1 MNTIASSSSQVST
14 SVNPRVLA
22 LTMFILGAGIVFLTG
37 FAHSTT
43 LHNAAHDS
51 RHSMSFPCH

>member
-1 MNTIASSSSQVST
+1 MTTATVTQSKAQLNTRT
-14 SVNPRVLA
+14 LA
-22 LTMFILGAGIVFLTG
+22 MIMFAFGAGIVFLTG
-37 FAHSTT
+37 FAQSET